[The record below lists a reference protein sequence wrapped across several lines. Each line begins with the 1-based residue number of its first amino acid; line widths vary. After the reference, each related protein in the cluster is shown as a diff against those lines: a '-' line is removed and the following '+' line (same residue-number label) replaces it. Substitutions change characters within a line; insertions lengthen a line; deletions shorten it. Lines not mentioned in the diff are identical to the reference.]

1 MAIQA
6 SPAVSLTP
14 SPTKELTSTNYIST
28 FDFSDQYLPDL
39 IEKEFDRYGNQTL
52 KGFLEKVGAEMPTS
66 SDLIKWSEATRL
78 RNIGLNLSRN
88 INEFTWVGHPL
99 RVNEVIL
106 ISDGTNEDIAHVTT
120 VDTDSFV
127 AVSIA
132 AGGYS
137 VGSSGLNLFSIGSE
151 FAKGTSG
158 MTESL
163 ESPVDIYENSP
174 VIIKDVDIVNG
185 SDAAQIGWIEV
196 DTEEGA
202 GYLWY
207 LKSRSET
214 RMRFDDA
221 LELAML
227 ESKNVENGSAAA
239 TVGKKGT
246 QGFFDAAAEGN
257 VFSGLMTS
265 LSDADE
271 IIERLDAQAAIAE
284 NMLFVNRAQSLAIDD
299 MLAAQNSYGAGGTS
313 YGVFGDEKTT
323 LNLGF
328 TGFRRGEYDFY
339 KTSWKYLNDPTTR
352 GAFTGVSKISGV
364 SIPAAD
370 VSVYDEVAGEKVSQP
385 HVHVK
390 YRAADGED
398 RRYQTWMTGSVLG
411 VKTDDKDVNE
421 MHFRSERALC
431 LMGRNNV
438 FLFRG

>member
-1 MAIQA
+1 MAILA

-14 SPTKELTSTNYIST
+14 SPTKEVTSTNYIST
-28 FDFSDQYLPDL
+28 FDFSDQYLPDA

-52 KGFLEKVGAEMPTS
+52 KGFLEKMGAEMPSS

-78 RNIGLNLSRN
+78 RSIGLGLERSANV
-88 INEFTWVGHPL
+88 FTWTGHPL

-106 ISDGTNEDIAHVTT
+106 ISDGAVEDIAHVTA
-120 VDTDSFV
+120 VDTDEFT
-127 AVSIA
+127 AVSIN
-132 AGGYS
+132 AGGYNI
-137 VGSSGLNLFSIGSE
+137 GTTGLNLFSIGSE

-163 ESPVDIYENSP
+163 ESPVDIYQNSP

-214 RMRFDDA
+214 RKRFDDA

-227 ESKNVENGSAAA
+227 EAKDVENGSAAA
-239 TVGKKGT
+239 TAGKKGT
-246 QGFFDAAAEGN
+246 QGFFDAASEGN

-271 IIERLDAQAAIAE
+271 IIERLDAQAGVAE
-284 NMLFVNRAQSLAIDD
+284 NMLFVNRKQSLAIDD

-313 YGVFGDEKTT
+313 YGVFGDEETT

-328 TGFRRGEYDFY
+328 TGFRRSEYDFY

-352 GAFTGVSKISGV
+352 GAFSGASKISGV
-364 SIPAAD
+364 LAPAANTN
-370 VSVYDEVAGEKVSQP
+370 VYDEVAGENVSQP
-385 HVHVK
+385 HLHVK
-390 YRAADGED
+390 YRAAQGED
-398 RRYQTWMTGSVLG
+398 RRYKSWMTGSALG
-411 VKTDDKDVNE
+411 VRTNDEDVNK
-421 MHFRSERALC
+421 MHMLSERALC
-431 LMGRNNV
+431 TMGRNNFV
-438 FLFRG
+438 LFKG